1 MTNCKTSSE
10 PAAGVVRSILP
21 PDVMCAIAMSRTRK
35 VAARLGTNGGHVGPY
50 VQDCRAHSGR
60 QVAFDDIDAGWQ
72 ALGAS
77 AMYYGAD

>member
-1 MTNCKTSSE
+1 
-10 PAAGVVRSILP
+10 
-21 PDVMCAIAMSRTRK
+21 MCAIAMSRTRK

-72 ALGAS
+72 ALGAC
-77 AMYYGAD
+77 AVYYGAD

>member
-1 MTNCKTSSE
+1 
-10 PAAGVVRSILP
+10 
-21 PDVMCAIAMSRTRK
+21 MCAIASRTRK

-50 VQDCRAHSGR
+50 VQGCRAHSGR

-77 AMYYGAD
+77 VVYYGAY